1 VEHIHLVVHQGVHS
15 FQNHLERQVVPRSI
29 DHHATVHEFR
39 LVFDM
44 DRESGQVAGF
54 ALRLLPE
61 AGALEQLGERLNGS
75 HETDIGAGFED
86 SALLGGIELIGFLFQ
101 GECTSKCAV
110 VDEYFSVIL
119 KVGGALDDIGFYIG
133 LRTAKILLLVMI
145 KQLVDVS
152 APVNRYITDLEHD

>member
-1 VEHIHLVVHQGVHS
+1 VPVEHIHLVVHQGVHS

-86 SALLGGIELIGFLFQ
+86 SALLGDIELIGFLFQ

-110 VDEYFSVIL
+110 FYSYLSSVFVFAGI
-119 KVGGALDDIGFYIG
+119 KNCIRTNIS
-133 LRTAKILLLVMI
+133 LR
-145 KQLVDVS
+145 
-152 APVNRYITDLEHD
+152 AP